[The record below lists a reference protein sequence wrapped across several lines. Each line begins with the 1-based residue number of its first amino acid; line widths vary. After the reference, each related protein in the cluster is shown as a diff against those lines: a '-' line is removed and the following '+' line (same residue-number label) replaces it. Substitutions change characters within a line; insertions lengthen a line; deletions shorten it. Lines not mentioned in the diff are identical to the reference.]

1 MGYLSENVNQN
12 KAGGEG
18 NMRRKKMEWM
28 DDYPVILVN
37 ENDYAIMEV
46 ELYEG
51 RIVIQPIYTASSAGE
66 AELILKAIEELN
78 PVAKY
83 YVKTVERK

>member
-1 MGYLSENVNQN
+1 MH
-12 KAGGEG
+12 
-18 NMRRKKMEWM
+18 WT
-28 DDYPVILVN
+28 DDYPVMLVKEN
-37 ENDYAIMEV
+37 EYAIMEV

-51 RIVIQPIYTASSAGE
+51 RIIIQPIYTASGVGE
-66 AELILKAIEELN
+66 AELIMKAIKELN

>member
-1 MGYLSENVNQN
+1 MWNDSFLPIQN
-12 KAGGEG
+12 I
-18 NMRRKKMEWM
+18 
-28 DDYPVILVN
+28 DYH
-37 ENDYAIMEV
+37 IMEV

-66 AELILKAIEELN
+66 AELIMKAIKELE

-83 YVKTVERK
+83 YVKAVERG

>member
-1 MGYLSENVNQN
+1 
-12 KAGGEG
+12 
-18 NMRRKKMEWM
+18 MRKRSITWNESVLPLTEH
-28 DDYPVILVN
+28 DYI
-37 ENDYAIMEV
+37 IMEV

-66 AELILKAIEELN
+66 AELIQRAIKELE

-83 YVKTVERK
+83 YVKAVERK

>member
-1 MGYLSENVNQN
+1 MH
-12 KAGGEG
+12 
-18 NMRRKKMEWM
+18 WT
-28 DDYPVILVN
+28 DDYPVMLVK
-37 ENDYAIMEV
+37 EYDYAIMEV

-51 RIVIQPIYTASSAGE
+51 RIIIQPIYTASSAGE

-83 YVKTVERK
+83 YVKVAERE

>member
-1 MGYLSENVNQN
+1 MN
-12 KAGGEG
+12 
-18 NMRRKKMEWM
+18 WM
-28 DDYPVILVN
+28 DDYVLQVK
-37 ENDYAIMEV
+37 ENDYVIMEV

-66 AELILKAIEELN
+66 AELIIKAIKELD

-83 YVKTVERK
+83 YMKAVERK

>member
-1 MGYLSENVNQN
+1 MWNDSVLPIQNV
-12 KAGGEG
+12 
-18 NMRRKKMEWM
+18 
-28 DDYPVILVN
+28 DYH
-37 ENDYAIMEV
+37 IMEV

-66 AELILKAIEELN
+66 AELIQRAIKELD

-83 YVKTVERK
+83 YVKAEVRE

>member
-1 MGYLSENVNQN
+1 MH
-12 KAGGEG
+12 
-18 NMRRKKMEWM
+18 WT
-28 DDYPVILVN
+28 DDYPVMLVK
-37 ENDYAIMEV
+37 EHDYVIMEV

-66 AELILKAIEELN
+66 AELIMKAIKELD

-83 YVKTVERK
+83 YMKAVERK

>member
-1 MGYLSENVNQN
+1 MN
-12 KAGGEG
+12 
-18 NMRRKKMEWM
+18 WT
-28 DDYPVILVN
+28 DDYPVMLVK

-51 RIVIQPIYTASSAGE
+51 RIIIQPIYTASSAGE
-66 AELILKAIEELN
+66 AELITKAIKDLD

-83 YVKTVERK
+83 YVKAVERK